1 MDMSLPP
8 VQPWAPP
15 GATPT
20 AEVGAAA
27 PASQAR
33 AVLLLQSRALQ
44 HERFAPAAAAVLS
57 ELALMLGCER
67 ASIGF
72 HSQGRL
78 RVAATSGGSEP
89 LQQPTLV
96 RAVAVAMHEALDQ
109 RAAVVYPLPAGAL
122 ATPSFAHAELMRL
135 NGGLAVC
142 SVPIVGAERV
152 TGVLL
157 LERRDGVEA
166 ATLETAKDVALFVGP
181 LLEMKHRLE
190 APVGGR
196 LIEAVAPRGVRH
208 ASDVRPSW
216 RWGVAAA
223 LSVLCATVALWPVT
237 FDVVAPARVEGREQR
252 VIAAPAD
259 GFIASVLVRPGE
271 TVKAGQLLA
280 SLEDRDLGLQ
290 RDKSAAEIGQLDK
303 QYREAL
309 TQDDAAQIMIARAA
323 VEQARAQLA
332 LAESQLERS
341 RLRAPIDGVLIG
353 GDLSQS
359 IGMPVQRGQSLM
371 TVAPALG
378 LKVVAEVDEQDVA
391 DLKLDQHA
399 RVLFS
404 AGAEQLVPF
413 SIERVSPVALMLEG
427 RNVFEAEGR
436 IDDATAAGLRPGQRG
451 VARIDID
458 RQLNVQVWWH
468 RATQWLRRTAWQLIG

>member
-8 VQPWAPP
+8 VKSWAPP

-27 PASQAR
+27 RPSQVN
-33 AVLLLQSRALQ
+33 AVLVLQSRALQ

-57 ELALMLGCER
+57 ELALTLGCER

-78 RVAATSGGSEP
+78 RVAATSAGSEP

-96 RAVAVAMHEALDQ
+96 RAVAAAMHEALDQ
-109 RAAVVYPLPAGAL
+109 RAPVVYPLPAGAL
-122 ATPSFAHAELMRL
+122 PMPCFAHAELTRI
-135 NGGLAVC
+135 NGGVTVC

-157 LERRDGVEA
+157 LERRDGFEA
-166 ATLETAKDVALFVGP
+166 ATLETAMDVALFVGP

-208 ASDVRPSW
+208 ASDVRPTW

-280 SLEDRDLGLQ
+280 SLEDRDLALQ

-323 VEQARAQLA
+323 VEQSRAQLA

-359 IGMPVQRGQSLM
+359 VGMPVQRGQSLM
-371 TVAPALG
+371 TVAPVLG
-378 LKVVAEVDEQDVA
+378 QVDEQDVT

-404 AGAEQLVPF
+404 AGAEQPVPF
-413 SIERVSPVALMLEG
+413 SIERISPVALTLEG
-427 RNVFEAEGR
+427 RNIFEAEGR
-436 IDDATAAGLRPGQRG
+436 IDDATAGGLRPGQRG
-451 VARIDID
+451 IARIDID

-468 RATQWLRRTAWQLIG
+468 RATQWLRHTAWQLIG

>member
-1 MDMSLPP
+1 ML
-8 VQPWAPP
+8 VL
-15 GATPT
+15 
-20 AEVGAAA
+20 
-27 PASQAR
+27 QAR
-33 AVLLLQSRALQ
+33 VLQ
-44 HERFAPAAAAVLS
+44 HERFAPAATAVLS
-57 ELALMLGCER
+57 ELALMVGAER
-67 ASIGF
+67 ASVGF
-72 HSQGRL
+72 HANGRL
-78 RVAATSGGSEP
+78 RIAATSGGGEP
-89 LQQPTLV
+89 LQQPNLV
-96 RAVAVAMHEALDQ
+96 RALATAMHEALDQ
-109 RAAVVYPLPAGAL
+109 RTAVVYPLPPGTL
-122 ATPSFAHAELMRL
+122 AMPCFAHAELARI

-142 SVPIVGAERV
+142 SVPIVSAERV
-152 TGVLL
+152 VGVLL
-157 LERRDGVEA
+157 LERRDGF
-166 ATLETAKDVALFVGP
+166 ETAMLEMASDTALFVGP

-196 LIEAVAPRGVRH
+196 LFEAMSPRGVRH
-208 ASDVRPSW
+208 ASEARPLW

-223 LSVLCATVALWPVT
+223 AVLLAVVALWPVT

-259 GFIASVLVRPGE
+259 GFIASVQVRPGA

-280 SLEDRDLGLQ
+280 TLEDRDLALQ

-309 TQDDAAQIMIARAA
+309 TQEDAAQIMIARAA
-323 VEQARAQLA
+323 VEQARAQLS

-359 IGMPVQRGQSLM
+359 VGMPVQRGQSLM
-371 TVAPALG
+371 TVAPAHG

-391 DLKLDQHA
+391 DLKLEQPA
-399 RVLFS
+399 RVLFT
-404 AGAEQLVPF
+404 AGATHPVPF
-413 SIERVSPVALMLEG
+413 KVERIAPVALMLDG

-451 VARIDID
+451 VARIDVD
-458 RQLNVQVWWH
+458 RRLNVQVWWH
-468 RATQWLRRTAWQLIG
+468 RATQWVRRTAWQLMG